1 MKKIF
6 TLICAFVGMTSAVNA
21 ETIDDVKVC
30 KHSYVLVADD
40 WTNNGSQRP
49 GKGALFGDGYFL
61 DVTGGSVSTK
71 KGNSN
76 PAEIL
81 KDTAGVETG

>member
-21 ETIDDVKVC
+21 AKIDDVTVC

-49 GKGALFGDGYFL
+49 GKGALFGDVYFL
-61 DVTGGSVSTK
+61 DVTGGS
-71 KGNSN
+71 
-76 PAEIL
+76 I
-81 KDTAGVETG
+81 